1 MAAGVVA
8 VFGPTASGKSAAAVE
23 LAERIGGEIVSCDA
37 MQLYRGLPI
46 LTNQPTDAELAR
58 APHHLV
64 GVWPLWHEG
73 SVAEYGAIAHRAI
86 DEVLARGRVAVLCGG
101 SGLYLRAAVGRL
113 ETPGQPA
120 PGARKRLEQL
130 YDRVGPGSAHAL
142 LAERDPHAARAVHAN
157 DRRRVVRA
165 LELAEAGETLAPAIS
180 QLWEHEPRHP
190 TVVFGIEID
199 PDVVRRRIE
208 LRTAAMFERGVE
220 DEVRAALAGPLSST
234 AARIHGL
241 QDVAALLAGE
251 IDRDQAA
258 RRLIVRTRR
267 YAKRQRVWMRRL
279 PGLVPVAS
287 AAEMVERL

>member
-1 MAAGVVA
+1 MAADVVA

-58 APHHLV
+58 ASHHLV

-73 SVAEYGAIAHRAI
+73 SVADYGAIAHRAI
-86 DEVLARGRVAVLCGG
+86 DEVLARGRMAVLCGG
-101 SGLYLRAAVGRL
+101 SGLYLRAAAGRL
-113 ETPGQPA
+113 ETPPPAA
-120 PGARKRLEQL
+120 PGSRQRLEQL
-130 YDRVGPGSAHAL
+130 YDRVGPGPAHAL
-142 LAERDPHAARAVHAN
+142 LADRDPGAARAVHAN

-165 LELAEAGETLAPAIS
+165 LELAEAGETLAPASS

-190 TVVFGIEID
+190 TVVFGLEVD
-199 PDVVRRRIE
+199 PDIVRRRIE
-208 LRTAAMFERGVE
+208 LRTAAMFDRGVE

-241 QDVAALLAGE
+241 QDVAALLRGE
-251 IDRDQAA
+251 IDRDEAA

-279 PGLVPVAS
+279 PGLVPVGS
-287 AAEMVERL
+287 AAEMAERL